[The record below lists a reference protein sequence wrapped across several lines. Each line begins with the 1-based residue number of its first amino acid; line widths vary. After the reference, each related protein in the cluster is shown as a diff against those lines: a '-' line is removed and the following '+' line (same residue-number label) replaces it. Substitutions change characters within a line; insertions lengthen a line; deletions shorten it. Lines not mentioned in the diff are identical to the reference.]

1 MTWFHWNPSHLVMSV
16 LYLLGIVL
24 MLPML
29 VLYSVGCSIWC
40 LGIVIAGKLF
50 SERLYPEAE
59 LS

>member
-1 MTWFHWNPSHLVMSV
+1 
-16 LYLLGIVL
+16 

-29 VLYSVGCSIWC
+29 VLYSVGCSIGY
-40 LGIVIAGKLF
+40 LVTVIAGKLF